1 MKLAV
6 PHAEFTPGSRI
17 IYNDGHPGHTDVAA
31 EAKHAAVHYSG
42 NHKVLPCN
50 FIAREGR

>member
-17 IYNDGHPGHTDVAA
+17 IYNNGHPGHTYVAA
-31 EAKHAAVHYSG
+31 EAKRAAVHNSR
-42 NHKVLPCN
+42 NHKVLPCS